1 MRENM
6 NEKKKISGAPVAMH
20 IKGELTDSLVFQE
33 VLKSPG
39 LTISEIA
46 ERLGW
51 TNGRVDGSV
60 NRLILKKKV
69 RVKHFIRRGMLVK
82 KVYPLDYPDRTPE
95 IIEIPKEMINYNV
108 WGNSAFVYALSR
120 STIGISHK
128 EIDEWNKKALF
139 KESASLEK
147 SYENIVIKL
156 PEKFTEFYQLNN
168 SDVSL
173 STIGNYVLITV
184 ESILPVKLPPIY
196 PEEAKYEV
204 VHYVMELKIEGIS
217 SNNPLIDYL
226 NRKMQSSSQ
235 VIYGEPQIKN
245 EMLEPLQRTFLR
257 YTSR

>member
-6 NEKKKISGAPVAMH
+6 NEKKIFGAPVAMH
-20 IKGELTDSLVFQE
+20 VKGELTDSIVFQE
-33 VLKSPG
+33 VLKRPG

-82 KVYPLDYPDRTPE
+82 KVYPLDYPGRTPE
-95 IIEIPKEMINYNV
+95 VIEIPKEMINYNV
-108 WGNSAFVYALSR
+108 WENSAFVYALSR

-139 KESASLEK
+139 KEYASIEE
-147 SYENIVIKL
+147 SDENIVIKL
-156 PEKFTEFYQLNN
+156 PEKFTEFYQLSN
-168 SDVSL
+168 SDTSL
-173 STIGNYVLITV
+173 STIGNCVLITV

-196 PEEAKYEV
+196 PEKAKYEV

-226 NRKMQSSSQ
+226 NRKMRSSSQ

-245 EMLEPLQRTFLR
+245 EMLEPLQRIFLR

>member
-1 MRENM
+1 
-6 NEKKKISGAPVAMH
+6 MH

>member
-1 MRENM
+1 M
-6 NEKKKISGAPVAMH
+6 NEKKISGAPIAMH
-20 IKGELTDSLVFQE
+20 IKGELTDSIVLQE
-33 VLKSPG
+33 VKKRPG

-46 ERLGW
+46 NRLGW

-82 KVYPLDYPDRTPE
+82 KVYPLDYPSRTPE
-95 IIEIPKEMINYNV
+95 VIEIPKEMINYSV
-108 WGNSAFVYALSR
+108 WKNSAFAYALSR
-120 STIGISHK
+120 SIIGISHK

-139 KESASLEK
+139 KESVSLEE
-147 SYENIVIKL
+147 SGENIVVKL
-156 PEKFTEFYQLNN
+156 PEKFTEFYQLSN
-168 SDVSL
+168 SDISL
-173 STIGNYVLITV
+173 STIGNCVLITV

-196 PEEAKYEV
+196 PEEAKYEAGRF
-204 VHYVMELKIEGIS
+204 VMELKMEGIKAT

-226 NRKMQSSSQ
+226 NPKMRASSQ

-245 EMLEPLQRTFLR
+245 EMLEPLQRIFLR